1 MKRFSPLL
9 AFGLLLAASGM
20 TPAPSCPPVD
30 SCPILVARE
39 HRLMSSEWQNLV
51 FRQLLLGTISHRDQI
66 RSMQRRFNRP
76 VAC

>member
-1 MKRFSPLL
+1 
-9 AFGLLLAASGM
+9 
-20 TPAPSCPPVD
+20 
-30 SCPILVARE
+30 
-39 HRLMSSEWQNLV
+39 MSSEWQNLV